1 MRAKGCHVS
10 LQIDPIHDTKIRYQ
24 VIIVKERDKFDLL
37 QIVEP
42 ILVIERTAC
51 QIL

>member
-1 MRAKGCHVS
+1 MRADGCHVS
-10 LQIDPIHDTKIRYQ
+10 LQIDQTILEIEIFYQ
-24 VIIVKERDKFDLL
+24 AIIVKEREPLK
-37 QIVEP
+37 IVEP